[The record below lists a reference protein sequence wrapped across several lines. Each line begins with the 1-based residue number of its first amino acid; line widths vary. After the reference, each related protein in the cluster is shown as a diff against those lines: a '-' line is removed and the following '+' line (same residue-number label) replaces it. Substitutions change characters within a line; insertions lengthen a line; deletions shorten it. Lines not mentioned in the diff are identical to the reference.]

1 LQLVIILL
9 KDNILIFSHSFEIL
23 VQIFSVVG
31 LWLWTDI
38 EGIFRKADGG
48 GGEQP

>member
-1 LQLVIILL
+1 L
-9 KDNILIFSHSFEIL
+9 KDNILIFSHSSEIL

-31 LWLWTDI
+31 LTDI
-38 EGIFRKADGG
+38 KGIFRKAAGR